1 MEIFDITHFDT
12 VYNRRID
19 GDIKYR
25 PVPGIDDVIPMWIA
39 DMDFEV
45 PPAVKEALHATV
57 QHGIFGYTE
66 TDREY
71 DTIIAEWY
79 KRRINWEIKP
89 EWILKTFSVMF
100 SIATAISA
108 LTDSDD
114 GILICQPVY
123 HPFAKIIPAN
133 HRKLV
138 VSHLRLRD
146 GRYEIDFEDFEKKI
160 QSEHVKA
167 FLLCSPHNPVGR
179 VWTKEELFEIGR
191 ICVKHHVYI
200 ISDEIHSDF
209 IYPGHNHVP
218 IAVLSE
224 EIAEITVTCTAP
236 TKTFNLAGIQ
246 TANIIISNPQLRKKV
261 QKESYATGYGEP
273 NLMAVAATKAAYKYG
288 EPWLDALLV
297 YLQENVRTLRDFC
310 LSTGGKISLIEPDG
324 TYLTWLDCRGLGLTD
339 PELKTFFKEKSRVW
353 LHNGTTF
360 GAGGSGFAR
369 MNIACPKSV
378 LETALDRVA
387 QELGQL

>member
-1 MEIFDITHFDT
+1 MEIFDISHFDI
-12 VYNRRID
+12 VHDRRID

-45 PPAVKEALHATV
+45 PPAVKEALHAAV

-66 TDREY
+66 TDSEY
-71 DTIIAEWY
+71 DTVIVEWY
-79 KRRINWEIKP
+79 KRRMNWEIRP
-89 EWILKTFSVMF
+89 EWIFKTFSVMF
-100 SIATAISA
+100 SIAAAISA
-108 LTDSDD
+108 LTEPDD
-114 GILICQPVY
+114 GVLICQPVY

-133 HRKLV
+133 NRKLV
-138 VSHLRLRD
+138 VSWLRLHD
-146 GRYEIDFEDFEKKI
+146 GRYEIDFDDFEKKI
-160 QSEHVKA
+160 KSENVKA

-179 VWTKEELFEIGR
+179 VWTEEELSEIGR

-209 IYPGHNHVP
+209 IYTGHNHIP
-218 IAVLSE
+218 IAALSE
-224 EIAEITVTCTAP
+224 EIAEVTITCTAP

-246 TANIIISNPQLRKKV
+246 TANVIISNPLLRKKV

-273 NLMAVAATKAAYKYG
+273 NLMAVVATKAAYKYG
-288 EPWLDALLV
+288 GPWLDALLV
-297 YLQENVRTLRDFC
+297 YLQENVRILQDFC
-310 LSTGGKISLIEPDG
+310 LSTEGKISLIEPDG
-324 TYLTWLDCRGLGLTD
+324 TYLMWLDCRGLGLSD

-353 LHNGTTF
+353 LHSGTIF
-360 GAGGSGFAR
+360 GAGGSGFTR

-378 LETALDRVA
+378 LETALSRIG
-387 QELGQL
+387 QELNKL